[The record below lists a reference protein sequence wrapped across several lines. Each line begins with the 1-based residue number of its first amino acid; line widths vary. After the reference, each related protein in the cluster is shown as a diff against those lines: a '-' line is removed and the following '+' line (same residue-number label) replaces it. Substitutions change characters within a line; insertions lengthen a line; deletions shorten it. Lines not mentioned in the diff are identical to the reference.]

1 MKKIMILLIGLF
13 LLTGCGS
20 NKDKVIIYC
29 CMEENVTQALN
40 QKIKEDLP
48 DIDVVIQ
55 NISTGNLAAKI
66 KTEGSNI
73 EADIVLDLETSH
85 AENLK
90 DNFADISGY
99 DTSIYIDDVKNSDKY
114 LTWAKSSISLIV
126 DNKYLK
132 DHNLEV
138 PTSYSDL
145 LNKKYKG
152 LIAMP
157 DPKTSG
163 TGYAFF
169 LNAVNEMGEDEAVKY
184 FKKIK
189 NNLREF
195 TASGSGPSNLLKQ
208 GEIAIGMGMVSQGVT
223 AINEGYDFSIVELD
237 TGALYNTTSFAIIKG
252 KEENENVKKVYEYLL
267 KTGVKYNAENFFPEG
282 ITKNEV
288 SNFKNYPIFKK
299 SANMTGYD
307 DIKVKEHLIE
317 VWRKVNG

>member
-1 MKKIMILLIGLF
+1 MKKIIVLIMGLI

-20 NKDKVIIYC
+20 NKDKVIIYS
-29 CMEENVTQALN
+29 CMEENVTQGLT
-40 QKIKEDLP
+40 QKLKEDLP

-90 DNFADISGY
+90 DNFADISEY

-132 DHNLEV
+132 EHNLEV

-169 LNAVNEMGEDEAVKY
+169 LNAVNEMGEDEAVNY
-184 FKKIK
+184 FKKLK

-252 KEENENVKKVYEYLL
+252 KEENENVKKVYEYLV

-307 DIKVKEHLIE
+307 DIKVKEHLTE
-317 VWRKVNG
+317 VWSKVNG

>member
-1 MKKIMILLIGLF
+1 MKKIIVLIMGLLF
-13 LLTGCGS
+13 LTGCGS
-20 NKDKVIIYC
+20 NKDKVIIYSC
-29 CMEENVTQALN
+29 TEENVTQGLT
-40 QKIKEDLP
+40 QKLKEDLP
-48 DIDVVIQ
+48 DVDVVIQ
-55 NISTGNLAAKI
+55 SISTGNLAAKI

-90 DNFADISGY
+90 ENFADISEY
-99 DTSIYIDDVKNSDKY
+99 DVSIYTDIVKNSNKY
-114 LTWAKSSISLIV
+114 LIWTKSSIGLIV

-132 DHNLEV
+132 EHKLDA
-138 PTSYSDL
+138 PTSYSNL
-145 LNKKYKG
+145 LNKKYKD

-169 LNAVNEMGEDEAVKY
+169 LNVVNEMGEDEAVKY
-184 FKKIK
+184 FNKLK

-208 GEIAIGMGMVSQGVT
+208 GEIAIGMGMVSQGAA

-252 KEENENVKKVYEYLL
+252 KEKNENVKKVYEYLV

-299 SANMTGYD
+299 SANMNGFD
-307 DIKVKEHLIE
+307 DIKVKEHLTE
-317 VWRKVNG
+317 VWSKVNG

>member
-1 MKKIMILLIGLF
+1 MKKIMVLIMGMF

-20 NKDKVIIYC
+20 NKDKVVIYG
-29 CMEENVTQALN
+29 CMEENVTQALT
-40 QKIKEDLP
+40 QKLKEDLL
-48 DIDVVIQ
+48 DVDVVIQ

-90 DNFADISGY
+90 DNFADISKY
-99 DTSIYIDDVKNSDKY
+99 DTNIYTDNVKNSDKY

-132 DHNLEV
+132 EHNLEV
-138 PTSYSDL
+138 PTSYNDL
-145 LNKKYKG
+145 LDKKYKG

-184 FKKIK
+184 FKKLK

-208 GEIAIGMGMVSQGVT
+208 GEIAIGMGMVSQGIT
-223 AINEGYDFSIVELD
+223 AINEGYNFSIVELD
-237 TGALYNTTSFAIIKG
+237 TGALYTTTSFAIIKG
-252 KEENENVKKVYEYLL
+252 KEENENVKKVYEYLV

-282 ITKNEV
+282 LTKDEV
-288 SNFKNYPIFKK
+288 SNFKNYPTFKK

-307 DIKVKEHLIE
+307 DIKVKEYLTE
-317 VWRKVNG
+317 VWSKVNG

>member
-1 MKKIMILLIGLF
+1 MKKLVILIIGFF

-20 NKDKVIIYC
+20 NMDKVIIYS
-29 CMEENVTQALN
+29 CMEENVTQALY
-40 QKIKEDLP
+40 QKTKEDLP

-55 NISTGNLAAKI
+55 SISTGNLAAKI

-90 DNFADISGY
+90 DNFADISEF
-99 DTSIYIDDVKNSDKY
+99 DTSIYADDVKNSNKY
-114 LTWAKSSISLIV
+114 LIWTKYSISLIV

-132 DHNLEV
+132 EHKLDA
-138 PTSYSDL
+138 PTSYSNL
-145 LNKKYKG
+145 LNKKYKD

-169 LNAVNEMGEDEAVKY
+169 LNVVNEMGEDEAVKY
-184 FKKIK
+184 FKKLK

-208 GEIAIGMGMVSQGVT
+208 GEIAIGLGMVSQGAS

-252 KEENENVKKVYEYLL
+252 KEENENVKKVYEYLV

-288 SNFKNYPIFKK
+288 SNFKSYPSFKK

-307 DIKVKEHLIE
+307 DIKVKEHLTE
-317 VWRKVNG
+317 VWSKVNG